1 MAEQEAIYE
10 ADCPACGEPLKIYN
24 IGFTDCP
31 CGELR
36 AELTVNWVEIEDE
49 ENEEHST

>member
-1 MAEQEAIYE
+1 MAEKEVIVE
-10 ADCPACGEPLKIYN
+10 ADCPACGETLKIYN

-36 AELTVNWVEIEDE
+36 AELTVNWILIEGKD
-49 ENEEHST
+49 NE